1 MFTVRTFDSNGPY
14 FPPTQ
19 GVYQASSL
27 RDIIF
32 HVRQAMEDGEYQIGV
47 FDSDGK
53 CKGMWTDE
61 AEAIPDGEGGM
72 TMEERSYALY
82 RPGHMPAGIWNMH
95 ISKFKRV

>member
-32 HVRQAMEDGEYQIGV
+32 HVRQAMEDGEYQIAV

-53 CKGMWTDE
+53 CKGMWEDQ
-61 AEAIPDGEGGM
+61 AEAIPDGEGDM
-72 TMEERSYALY
+72 ILEKPAYALY
-82 RPGHMPAGIWNMH
+82 RPGDISAGLWNLMV
-95 ISKFKRV
+95 SKFKRV